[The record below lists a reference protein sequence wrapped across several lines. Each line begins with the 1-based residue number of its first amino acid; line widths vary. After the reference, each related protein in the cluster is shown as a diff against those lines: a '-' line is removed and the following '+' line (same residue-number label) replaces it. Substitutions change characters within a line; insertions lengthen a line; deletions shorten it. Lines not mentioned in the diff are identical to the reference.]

1 MIVRVSTSDVNF
13 ALLIIFVF
21 EKGISATIS
30 SAYFIIG
37 SIYVQSVATARAE
50 QALSDVTSSLCSN
63 LPRAGSQRAWH
74 LQLKV
79 RSYH

>member
-30 SAYFIIG
+30 SAYFIG